1 MQSLFPLKESLLFRA
16 GSEIARAVLPF
27 LWEISVYGYY
37 HVVQKGCGDQL
48 IFEDTDDR
56 LYLHK
61 TCKACPDFPGD
72 LIVFLDSP
80 HTSFIDFQIANLY
93 H

>member
-1 MQSLFPLKESLLFRA
+1 MQSLFPLKESLLLRA
-16 GSEIARAVLPF
+16 GSEIARTVLPF

-37 HVVQKGCGDQL
+37 HVVQKGCGG
-48 IFEDTDDR
+48 
-56 LYLHK
+56 
-61 TCKACPDFPGD
+61 PDFPGD